1 MRAVGSGGSNG
12 PMAHH
17 LVIVDVFA
25 AQRYAGNPLAVV
37 IADAG
42 DFDNATMQSVA
53 AEMNFSETTFVT
65 PMPLAD
71 GSHRVRIYTPARE
84 IAFAGHPILGTAWV
98 VRHRTAARADAPVRL
113 ALQVGTVPVHFES
126 GADAHEVAWFTA
138 PPRVLGRRIEAAAI
152 ARALGLAADDIDATL
167 GPVQQVSSGT
177 SVTIVPLRGLRAL
190 QRARLDLDAFA
201 PLAATGLAPL
211 LYLFCRETREPGHDL
226 SARFFFE
233 AHGVREDPATGN
245 GAAFL
250 GEYLLEHGTLGRELS
265 LAIEQ
270 GHEVRRP
277 SLVRLRAR
285 TVGAVRE
292 VQVGG
297 GVVPTVEGQLL

>member
-1 MRAVGSGGSNG
+1 MPQR
-12 PMAHH
+12 

-37 IADAG
+37 IADDGALSET
-42 DFDNATMQSVA
+42 AMQLVA
-53 AEMNFSETTFVT
+53 AEMNFSETTFVAPT
-65 PMPLAD
+65 PQAD

-98 VRHRTAARADAPVRL
+98 VRQHVGPRAGGPVVL
-113 ALQVGTVPVHFES
+113 QLQVGAVPVRFEPD
-126 GADAHEVAWFTA
+126 ADAGDVAWFVA
-138 PPRVLGRRIEAAAI
+138 PPRVLGARIDAAAM
-152 ARALGLAADDIDATL
+152 ALALGLATEDIETTL

-177 SVTIVPLRGLRAL
+177 SACIVPLRSLYAL

-201 PLAATGLAPL
+201 PLAARGLPPL
-211 LYLFCRETREPGHDL
+211 VYVFCRETREPGHDL

-250 GEYLLEHGTLGRELS
+250 GEYLLEHGSLGGGDLS
-265 LAIEQ
+265 LRIGQ

-277 SLVRLRAR
+277 SLVRVRAR
-285 TVGAVRE
+285 SAGGVRE

-297 GVVPTVEGQLL
+297 QVVAAVEGQLL